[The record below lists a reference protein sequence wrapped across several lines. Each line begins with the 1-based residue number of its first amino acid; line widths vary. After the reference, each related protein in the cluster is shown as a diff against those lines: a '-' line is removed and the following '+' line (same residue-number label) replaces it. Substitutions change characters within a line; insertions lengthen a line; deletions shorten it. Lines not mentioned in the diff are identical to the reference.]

1 MLERSIKNM
10 CRVYY
15 SYVVCHQ
22 NGIQKE
28 SGTASVDVNTSS
40 ESDAKAAAEGLAI
53 KAKCYRSAG
62 VDGIGGMSARGS

>member
-1 MLERSIKNM
+1 M

-53 KAKCYRSAG
+53 KAKCYEH
-62 VDGIGGMSARGS
+62 GSYFSKFKIESVSKH